1 MGWIVVLV
9 IALVAT
15 FAAMIVIGVKL
26 ERARDRAD
34 EAELE
39 QRADAE
45 RHKRIDS
52 ATNDSAVRDRVRR
65 VYTRNDPE

>member
-1 MGWIVVLV
+1 MV
-9 IALVAT
+9 
-15 FAAMIVIGVKL
+15 VIGVKL
-26 ERARDRAD
+26 QRARDRAD